1 MIDELVVRAVF
12 PQLAGVAVEDLQVEG
27 GVLRVRARGMGREAA
42 CPACATVS
50 RQVHGSYERR
60 LADLPTG
67 GRPVEIRVRM
77 QRFCCAD
84 PCCPRRTFVAQMDG
98 LTSRYCRRTL
108 PLQRML
114 TDIAVFLAGRPGA
127 RLAARLRA
135 AVSRSS
141 MLRLLNDVPLPAVA
155 TAGEVGIDDFAF
167 RRGQNYGTLVID
179 MDSHHPIDVLPDR
192 STETTRDWLSEHLP
206 ITLICRDRAGAYAEA
221 ARTGAPDAVQVADRW
236 HLWHNLAEAV
246 EKIVRRHRG
255 MLADPATAPVTDG
268 EDDEPSDERDGELVA
283 TQRVGGE
290 GTATAVVPGRLVTRT
305 IERHAAV
312 HALLDAGRSLSAV
325 GRELH
330 LDLHTVRRFARAAEV
345 EDLLGK
351 ARLRRDSVLDEFKT
365 YLHQRWN
372 EGVTN
377 AEALT
382 QEIVALGYRGSDKT
396 VRRYLHPLRAA
407 GAPAP
412 SPVPLPPTVRQVTG
426 WLTRRPQDL
435 PDPDVKTLQAITAR
449 CPALA
454 ATYDLVREFA
464 MMLTL
469 RQGEHLGNWMDRVEA
484 EGEPELRAFTTGL
497 RRDLAAVTAGLT
509 LPQSSGAVEG
519 NVTRVKAIKRQMYGR
534 AGFDLLRRRV
544 LIPA

>member
-1 MIDELVVRAVF
+1 MVDELVVRAVF
-12 PQLAGVAVEDLQVEG
+12 PQLAGVAVEDLRVEG
-27 GVLRVRARGMGREAA
+27 GVLRVRARGVGREAA

-50 RQVHGSYERR
+50 RQVHGGYERR

-67 GRPVEIRVRM
+67 GRPVEMRVRM
-77 QRFCCAD
+77 QRFCCTDAG
-84 PCCPRRTFVAQMDG
+84 CPRRTFVAQMDG
-98 LTSRYCRRTL
+98 LSSRYCRRTPSL
-108 PLQRML
+108 RRML
-114 TDIAVFLAGRPGA
+114 TDIAVFLAGRPGV
-127 RLAARLRA
+127 RLAARLQV

-155 TAGEVGIDDFAF
+155 AVGEVGIDDFAF

-179 MDSHHPIDVLPDR
+179 MGSHRPIDVLPDR

-236 HLWHNLAEAV
+236 HLWHNLAETV
-246 EKIVRRHRG
+246 EKIVRRHRS
-255 MLADPATAPVTDG
+255 MLTDPAAGPVTDG

-283 TQRVGGE
+283 TQRVGDE

-330 LDLHTVRRFARAAEV
+330 LDLHTVRRY
-345 EDLLGK
+345 
-351 ARLRRDSVLDEFKT
+351 LR
-365 YLHQRWN
+365 
-372 EGVTN
+372 
-377 AEALT
+377 
-382 QEIVALGYRGSDKT
+382 
-396 VRRYLHPLRAA
+396 PLRAA

-412 SPVPLPPTVRQVTG
+412 SPVPLPPTARQVTG

-435 PDPDVKTLQAITAR
+435 PDTDTAVLQAITAR

-454 ATYDLVREFA
+454 GHLRPGPRVRQDA
-464 MMLTL
+464 HPAARRTA
-469 RQGEHLGNWMDRVEA
+469 R
-484 EGEPELRAFTTGL
+484 ELDGP
-497 RRDLAAVTAGLT
+497 RRGRGRTRT
-509 LPQSSGAVEG
+509 
-519 NVTRVKAIKRQMYGR
+519 TRVHGQ
-534 AGFDLLRRRV
+534 
-544 LIPA
+544 PAP